1 MHRYEDINW
10 SELYNDDFFNTGT
23 CWTTCDSYCCKF
35 NHIDS
40 KGTKGV
46 SLPLFP
52 GEHLHFQEI
61 GGIRNIEDPLKERKY
76 TLPDGKSFSTYFL
89 TCKCVGLCTPN
100 EQRPL
105 ICRFYPYLPVV
116 NAAGEIEGFDYSALT
131 DVFYDNPNLNHPCTL
146 VREQSDQV
154 QNELRKSL
162 GKVLQ
167 YPQFVFTFMTAN
179 LLIRYLRDALD
190 TQVDDMEEAE
200 KKAFFKKY
208 QWAVF
213 TGQPWRNPGFN
224 QDVQEAYDAVKAHF
238 GEFEL

>member
-1 MHRYEDINW
+1 MHLYQDIDW
-10 SELYNDDFFNTGT
+10 QALYNDDFFSAGT

-35 NHIDS
+35 NHVDA

-52 GEHLHFQEI
+52 GEHLHFQAI
-61 GGIRNIEDPLKERKY
+61 GGIKNIDDPVKERKY
-76 TLPDGKSFSTYFL
+76 TLPDGTNFSTYFL

-116 NAAGEIEGFDYSALT
+116 NGKGEILGFDYSALT

-146 VREQSDQV
+146 VREQPGEV
-154 QNELRKSL
+154 QSELRKSL
-162 GKVLQ
+162 PKLLQ
-167 YPQFVFTFMTAN
+167 YPQFVFTFMAAN
-179 LLIRYLRDALD
+179 LLTKFLRESLGTTIDG
-190 TQVDDMEEAE
+190 MEEEE
-200 KKAFFKKY
+200 KKAFYKKY

-213 TGQPWRNPGFN
+213 TGQPWRNKAFG
-224 QDVQEAYDAVKAHF
+224 QAVQEAYEEVKAHF